1 MHNTE
6 LEYFLREHELTIADL
21 ARSLE
26 RDRKSISRWGTKKRL
41 TRFQRLA
48 LRGLVDESMHSN
60 NGMTNATLMDGGERS
75 GAAFS
80 D

>member
-1 MHNTE
+1 MYNTE

-26 RDRKSISRWGTKKRL
+26 RDRKSIARWGAKKAL

-48 LRGLVDESMHSN
+48 LRGLVDENIHNST
-60 NGMTNATLMDGGERS
+60 G
-75 GAAFS
+75 
-80 D
+80 